1 MKYLRLAI
9 PSIIFIFLILAALGL
24 PDSSATVT
32 DQTCKSRATKTR
44 NGYRLLENYR
54 RCEGMIAPDAASS
67 DFRISSFSV
76 GKLTDSKTLSLR
88 VPVPSSNSSH
98 PILRIQSSQDYYQLD
113 PLQLKSMKD
122 HWHFEWSNKILKQEE
137 IPFSSI
143 RGIAEIGSKTVLFPI
158 VFQKSDGYDIQVY
171 TGDRS
176 RSIELKIIQASN
188 GKEVYRKPLVDQKG
202 PEVSFQWPA
211 KTAPPGRYII
221 EVKALVERQNNSPQ
235 NRTITR
241 QFEHD
246 PKWLQ

>member
-9 PSIIFIFLILAALGL
+9 PIIIFVFLLSAAIGL

-32 DQTCKSRATKTR
+32 DQICKSRAANTR
-44 NGYRLLENYR
+44 NAYRLLENYR
-54 RCEGMIAPDAASS
+54 RCEGMIAPDAGSS
-67 DFRISSFSV
+67 DFRISSFSI

-88 VPVPSSNSSH
+88 IPAPSSNSSQ
-98 PILRIQSSQDYYQLD
+98 PILRIQSSQAYYQLD

-122 HWHFEWSNKILKQEE
+122 HWYFEWSNKILKQEE
-137 IPFSSI
+137 IPFSGI
-143 RGIAEIGSKTVLFPI
+143 RGIAEIRSETVLFPI

-188 GKEVYRKPLVDQKG
+188 RKEVYRKLLVDKKG
-202 PEVSFQWPA
+202 PEVSFWWAA

-221 EVKALVERQNNSPQ
+221 EVKALVERRNNSPQ
-235 NRTITR
+235 DRQITR
-241 QFEHD
+241 QFAHD